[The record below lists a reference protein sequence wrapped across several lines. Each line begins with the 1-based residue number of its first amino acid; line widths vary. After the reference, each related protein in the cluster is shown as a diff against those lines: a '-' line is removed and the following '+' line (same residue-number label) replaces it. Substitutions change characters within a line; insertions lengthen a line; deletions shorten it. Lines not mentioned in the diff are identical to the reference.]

1 MRDVIAVKAVLSML
15 LEVSANPKPGNVDRE
30 HDFEDT
36 RYEHFITSAAS
47 CYPVF
52 LEMVG
57 KREGLGMWI
66 RKLVGASRSLR
77 GGGNTHLG
85 TFIIMSPLVMSAD
98 DARIFEVASEIVKRS
113 TPEDAVNLYLA
124 IRESGAYLPPS
135 EELSVFDDESLKR
148 IEDERITLYDILSIS
163 SSYDMISDELV
174 NGFRRVRRY
183 SEILRDFWN
192 YGVNEAIVRTYI
204 RMLSEEEDS
213 FIRNKH
219 GPLVAEEVRR
229 KAEEVFRDFSIERLR
244 EFDEMLLERRINP
257 GSSADIIC
265 GAIFINLLGGA
276 RVD

>member
-57 KREGLGMWI
+57 RRGGLGMWI

-229 KAEEVFRDFSIERLR
+229 KAEEVFRDFSMERLR